1 MQWARRRA
9 VELLGEARS
18 AAHNGVIASSTCA
31 FAGIQWS
38 VVSAIESAAM
48 RASRTVHRAAASSAS
63 T

>member
-1 MQWARRRA
+1 
-9 VELLGEARS
+9 LLGEARS